1 MSTPSGND
9 PFSGSSVQNVLQHT
23 ISPKIVTDGSGG
35 YTVKTD
41 LINVDNIYLSGSVIS
56 SGGGGTGST
65 YLVYNT
71 GRFIS
76 TTYGCTGV
84 SGYFAIPNTGSIPP
98 IISGKSYLVSV
109 NIYYEAVTPLTG
121 DNIFFSLGNG
131 PSTLTNVS
139 TPVLYPFT
147 TNLEPNYSNPVG
159 FTTLTGIFVSNG
171 VAPQVIFNWNCLSS
185 ITGRNFTVT
194 CTNFGCI
201 QLN

>member
-56 SGGGGTGST
+56 SGGSGTGST
-65 YLVYNT
+65 YLVYNNS
-71 GRFIS
+71 RVIS
-76 TTYGCTGV
+76 TNNGCTGV
-84 SGYFAIPNTGSIPP
+84 SGSFVIPNIGSIPP

-109 NIYYEAVTPLTG
+109 NIYYQAVTPPLTG

-131 PSTLTNVS
+131 PLTLTNVC

-147 TNLEPNYSNPVG
+147 ENGGVG

-185 ITGRNFTVT
+185 ITGRNFNVT